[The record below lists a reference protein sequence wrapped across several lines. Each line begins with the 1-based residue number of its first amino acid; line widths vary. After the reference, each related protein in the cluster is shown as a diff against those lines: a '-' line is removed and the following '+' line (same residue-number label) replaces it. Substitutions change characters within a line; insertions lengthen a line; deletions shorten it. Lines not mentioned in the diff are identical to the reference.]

1 MGDRGFQLRMT
12 PLETPPSANQLRYK
26 VLDIFFFFFK
36 GGEFYVLVYTKF

>member
-26 VLDIFFFFFK
+26 VLDIFFFFFFLK
-36 GGEFYVLVYTKF
+36 EENFMF

>member
-26 VLDIFFFFFK
+26 VLDIFFFFK
-36 GGEFYVLVYTKF
+36 GEEFYVLVYSKF